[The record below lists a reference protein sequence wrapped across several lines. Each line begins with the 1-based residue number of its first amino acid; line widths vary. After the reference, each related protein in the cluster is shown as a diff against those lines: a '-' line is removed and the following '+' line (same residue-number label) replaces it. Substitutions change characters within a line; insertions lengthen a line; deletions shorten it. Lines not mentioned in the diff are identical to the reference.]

1 MRVLM
6 RAVLRLLAV
15 GALVAGIVLMHHA
28 LTVSTDDPTLA
39 AHGHAA
45 ASPSAHA
52 PDGESNPTGPAD
64 RSGGHDVLHLCIAV
78 AAGAALLFAAWLLV
92 RRRPL
97 AWISGTRPRV
107 VLRHGILRPPR
118 ILAGYP
124 LLFSLCVMRT

>member
-1 MRVLM
+1 MGVLM

-15 GALVAGIVLMHHA
+15 GALVAGIVLMHQA

-52 PDGESNPTGPAD
+52 PDGPTGPVD

-78 AAGAALLFAAWLLV
+78 AAGAALLFAAWLLA

-97 AWISGTRPRV
+97 ARISGTRPRV
-107 VLRHGILRPPR
+107 VVRHGVLRPPR

-124 LLFSLCVMRT
+124 LLLSLCVMRT

>member
-15 GALVAGIVLMHHA
+15 GALVVGIVLMHPA
-28 LTVSTDDPTLA
+28 LTMSTDEPTLA
-39 AHGHAA
+39 AHGHTATP
-45 ASPSAHA
+45 PSAHA
-52 PDGESNPTGPAD
+52 PDEAGNSTGPVD

-107 VLRHGILRPPR
+107 VLRHGVLQPPR
-118 ILAGYP
+118 ILAGCP
-124 LLFSLCVMRT
+124 LLLSLCVMRT